1 MSMRNSFN
9 DDTHGETGE
18 SGVEIGML
26 LLCIALWGLVF
37 ATVSPLSLLCR
48 HRVDLWNVFIV
59 KVLQGIS
66 PVSPLSPREVLF

>member
-1 MSMRNSFN
+1 MRNSFN

-18 SGVEIGML
+18 SGVEIWML
-26 LLCIALWGLVF
+26 LICVALQGLVF
-37 ATVSPLSLLCR
+37 ATVSPLSPQCR
-48 HRVDLWNVFIV
+48 QRVDLWNVFIV